1 MQSRRRFLA
10 ASAAGLATTLS
21 GLSPQAFA
29 QQGKTVR
36 IVVGFPA
43 GGGTDVIARLIAEKL
58 RGSYAPAVIV
68 ENRVGAAGRIGI
80 DYVKNSD
87 PDGNTMLF
95 TPDFLMTVYPHSF
108 RKLGYDPL
116 RDFTPVATCAK
127 SMLTITAGPG
137 LPSNVNTVPEFVQW
151 CKANPKQASYATT
164 SAGATPHFV
173 GVMLSKATGVDMTAV
188 HYKGGAPAL
197 QDLLGGQIPVS
208 MNPVGE
214 VLPYVKSGKIRVLAV
229 TGAKRS
235 MFLPDVPNMV
245 ESGYRDIVVEAWLG
259 FFVPSRTPAD
269 AVSRLAMA
277 IGEAARSD
285 EVSQSFLKFGN
296 EVSVTTGA
304 NFVSLVRSDIE
315 RWGPVVKAS
324 GFTAED

>member
-1 MQSRRRFLA
+1 MQSRRRFLP

-21 GLSPQAFA
+21 GVSPQAFA
-29 QQGKTVR
+29 QQGKTAR

-58 RGSYAPAVIV
+58 RGSYAPAV
-68 ENRVGAAGRIGI
+68 
-80 DYVKNSD
+80 
-87 PDGNTMLF
+87 
-95 TPDFLMTVYPHSF
+95 
-108 RKLGYDPL
+108 
-116 RDFTPVATCAK
+116 
-127 SMLTITAGPG
+127 
-137 LPSNVNTVPEFVQW
+137 
-151 CKANPKQASYATT
+151 
-164 SAGATPHFV
+164 
-173 GVMLSKATGVDMTAV
+173 

-214 VLPYVKSGKIRVLAV
+214 VLPHVKSGKIRVLAV

-245 ESGYRDIVVEAWLG
+245 ESGYKDIMVEAWLG
-259 FFVPSRTPAD
+259 FFVPPKTPAD
-269 AVSRLAMA
+269 TVSRLATA

-285 EVSQSFLKFGN
+285 EVSQSFMKFGN

-304 NFVSLVRSDIE
+304 NFVSLVRGDIE